1 MYNRKNK
8 FFTLAFAVL
17 FTSCANEK
25 ISELKVTTS
34 SPEALRFFD
43 KAMNYFQI
51 GENVEKRLYLDS
63 ALSIDPNFALA
74 LEFYDNPEFFKRKE
88 DQKKAM
94 NLIESISDEEKQI
107 LLIRESYRKENL
119 DEALLH
125 AKELVVLRPDAYEA
139 YNWLGIVQSDRYEIK
154 DAIKTLERAV
164 DLNKDNYVAYN
175 YLAGFHVPLGD
186 RKMLPDDERNIEE
199 GLLYSD
205 ELIRIRPDAG
215 LSYQFKAN
223 CYRALGEFEKA
234 KPLYQKGVEVSKG
247 QSREGSLLLVSGH
260 NYMFSGDF
268 EKARDRYREAIQK
281 GSKEASSFWLNDY
294 LVWSYLFENNFN
306 GAINSIKDI
315 SAKIQNSE
323 FNKQDKLQMRAG
335 TSFKKFIVYGHNQME
350 KETKEA
356 LIENIQYRNKLA
368 QIRGDSLSLSDAK
381 ETDLWIEGWFSVLFG
396 KYKEAKE
403 KLAVLKDLKEKKK
416 DPSALFG
423 YNGLMG
429 MVSLGEG
436 EANKALNFLNLANP
450 NDIYIMYQKALA
462 FRAVGNIEEAEKI
475 LSNIANLNFSSWEV
489 AILKNQAKTALS
501 RL

>member
-1 MYNRKNK
+1 MYNKNK
-8 FFTLAFAVL
+8 KLPILIFTVL
-17 FTSCANEK
+17 FIGCVGEK
-25 ISELKVTTS
+25 IGEITITSS
-34 SPEALRFFD
+34 SPESVRFFN
-43 KAMNYFQI
+43 KAMRYFQI
-51 GENVEKRLYLDS
+51 GENVEKRTYLDS

-74 LEFYDNPEFFKRKE
+74 LEFYDDPEFFKRKE
-88 DQKKAM
+88 DQRKAM
-94 NLIESISDEEKQI
+94 GLVENISDEEKQI

-154 DAIKTLERAV
+154 EAIKTLERAV

-186 RKMLPDDERNIEE
+186 RKMLPDDERDIEK

-223 CYRALGEFEKA
+223 CYRALGDFEKA

-268 EKARDRYREAIQK
+268 EKARNRYKEAIQK

-306 GAINSIKDI
+306 GAINSINNI
-315 SAKIQNSE
+315 SEKIQNSE
-323 FNKQDKLQMRAG
+323 FSKQDKLQMKAG

-356 LIENIQYRNKLA
+356 LVENVKYRNKLA
-368 QIRGDSLSLSDAK
+368 QFRGDSLSLSDAK
-381 ETDLWIEGWFSVLFG
+381 ETDLWIEGWFNVLFG

-403 KLAVLKDLKEKKK
+403 KLASLKKLKERKK

-436 EANKALNFLNLANP
+436 EATRALDFLNLANP

-462 FRAVGNIEEAEKI
+462 FRAVGDREEAEKI
-475 LSNIANLNFSSWEV
+475 LNNIANLNFSSWEV
-489 AILKNQAKTALS
+489 AILKNQAKTALL

>member
-1 MYNRKNK
+1 MYNKNK
-8 FFTLAFAVL
+8 KLFILVFVVL
-17 FTSCANEK
+17 FLSCTSEK
-25 ISELKVTTS
+25 VVEIQVTSS
-34 SPEALRFFD
+34 SPEALRLFN
-43 KAMNYFQI
+43 KGMKYFQI
-51 GENVEKRLYLDS
+51 GENFEKRTYLDS

-88 DQKKAM
+88 DQRKAM
-94 NLIESISDEEKQI
+94 DLVESISDEEKQI

-119 DEALLH
+119 DEALFH

-154 DAIKTLERAV
+154 EAIKTLKRAV
-164 DLNKDNYVAYN
+164 GLNKDNYVAYN

-186 RKMLPDDERNIEE
+186 RKMLPDDERDIEK

-205 ELIRIRPDAG
+205 ELIRIRPEAG

-223 CYRALGEFEKA
+223 CYRALGDFEKA

-268 EKARDRYREAIQK
+268 KKARNRYKEAIQK

-306 GAINSIKDI
+306 GAINSINDI
-315 SAKIQNSE
+315 SKKIQGSD
-323 FNKQDKLQMRAG
+323 FSKQDKLQMKAG

-356 LIENIQYRNKLA
+356 LMENIEHRNNLA
-368 QIRGDSLSLSDAK
+368 QIRGDSLSLTDTK
-381 ETDLWIEGWFSVLFG
+381 ETDLWIEGWFNVLFG

-403 KLAVLKDLKEKKK
+403 KLAVLKELKEKKK

-436 EANKALNFLNLANP
+436 EATKALKFLSLANP

-462 FRAVGNIEEAEKI
+462 FRAVGNKEEAEKI
-475 LSNIANLNFSSWEV
+475 LNNIANLNFSSWEV
-489 AILKNQAKTALS
+489 AILKNQAKTALL